1 MVHVLLNG
9 QQAPIDESR
18 LAGHEVEPRGDRQ
31 KKAHLHRQVPDGE
44 SLEDRD
50 LVRGIAIKL
59 STPFVPLD
67 GV

>member
-31 KKAHLHRQVPDGE
+31 KKLTFTVKFPMGKV
-44 SLEDRD
+44 LKI
-50 LVRGIAIKL
+50 GISFGA
-59 STPFVPLD
+59 
-67 GV
+67 